1 MHWRASWQ
9 RTGRKNTP
17 LVSST
22 CSTANNPF
30 LTSAQ
35 PMMEGD
41 RLMQEGDLGNA
52 MLAYEAAVQKNP
64 NDAEIDRALQQNL
77 ERLVEAVEENS
88 IDANVGITYRYLVEM
103 QWAWCRLGLSHAE
116 NEHDAKAIAA
126 FNKCLQIQPNN
137 EEVEERFLSAAR
149 QQTGTGDADLQN
161 ALGILYN
168 LSRNYERAV
177 ECIKLA
183 IASRPEDARLWNRL
197 GATLANGDRT
207 PEAVAAYRE
216 ALKRYP
222 LYVRARYNL
231 GISCLHLNSYR

>member
-1 MHWRASWQ
+1 M
-9 RTGRKNTP
+9 
-17 LVSST
+17 
-22 CSTANNPF
+22 
-30 LTSAQ
+30 
-35 PMMEGD
+35 
-41 RLMQEGDLGNA
+41 
-52 MLAYEAAVQKNP
+52 
-64 NDAEIDRALQQNL
+64 
-77 ERLVEAVEENS
+77 
-88 IDANVGITYRYLVEM
+88 
-103 QWAWCRLGLSHAE
+103 
-116 NEHDAKAIAA
+116 
-126 FNKCLQIQPNN
+126 
-137 EEVEERFLSAAR
+137 VEERFLSAAR
-149 QQTGTGDADLQN
+149 QQTGTADADLQN

-231 GISCLHLNSYR
+231 GISCLHLNSYRRA